1 MSKLALLSLLNAYV
15 FLSMGLYIL
24 WRNHRSCLHQL
35 AAGIDFCM
43 AVWVFA
49 CACFYEAGTR
59 EDAVFWFRAGS
70 VGWLFIGGIC
80 AHFYF
85 VLAERVKGLFP
96 GFLWL
101 LFFYGPPGILFIRSL
116 SGNTPVL
123 AKDFVPSQLGWG
135 WTFVPDLSSLW
146 FWLFAIYT
154 IFYYSAGVW
163 AVFQWAAKKKQK
175 QFQRQAHLLVF
186 FTGATVWMAFF
197 SDIVLLSV
205 SSLTPPLFN
214 LVAPVWAV
222 IVFYILY
229 AFRFQVMESVTPQ
242 LLIDTVLDPILLL
255 DKRGRIQRCNQATA
269 DLLKC
274 SIEELYHHAIGD
286 FCQDEPYRLSQAR
299 KLFKQRSLR
308 GVEFA
313 LVNKK
318 GQEIH
323 VMASFAIV
331 ENRWGDITGI
341 VANLHDITRQTAFA
355 RQLAQMA
362 YHDKLTGLPNRRALA
377 ESLEHLSEDGQ
388 CPADFTLVFIDL
400 DGYKAVNDLYGHE
413 VGDRLLIKIG
423 SLLQSVLRKNDLAAR
438 IGGDE
443 FVLIFT
449 DVWLEE
455 EFSACLEHL
464 RELFLQPFMIQGHAC
479 AIGISLGISRCPED
493 GVAVD
498 ALLRLADQRMYEE
511 KSRHKEERS

>member
-59 EDAVFWFRAGS
+59 EEAVFWFRAGS

-85 VLAERVKGLFP
+85 ALAERVTGLFP
-96 GFLWL
+96 GLGWL
-101 LFFYGPPGILFIRSL
+101 LFFYGPPGILLFRSL
-116 SGNTPVL
+116 VGDMPVL
-123 AKDFVPSQLGWG
+123 AKDFLQSQLGLG
-135 WTFVPDLSSLW
+135 WTFIPDISSVWLW
-146 FWLFAIYT
+146 FFVGYT

-175 QFQRQAHLLVF
+175 QFRRQARLLVF

-197 SDIVLLSV
+197 SDIVLLSIA
-205 SSLTPPLFN
+205 SLTPPLFN

-274 SIEELYHHAIGD
+274 SIEELDHYSIGD
-286 FCQDEPYRLSQAR
+286 FCKDERYRLSQAR
-299 KLFKQRSLR
+299 KLFKNRSLR
-308 GVEFA
+308 GVEFELTA
-313 LVNKK
+313 KN
-318 GQEIH
+318 GQDIH
-323 VMASFAIV
+323 VIASFAVV
-331 ENRWGDITGI
+331 ENPWQDITGI
-341 VANLHDITRQTAFA
+341 VANLHDITRQTVFA

-377 ESLEHLSEDGQ
+377 ESLERLSEDGQ
-388 CPADFTLVFIDL
+388 CPADFTVVFIDL

-423 SLLQSVLRKNDLAAR
+423 SLLQSVLRENDLAAR

-449 DVWLEE
+449 DTWQTA
-455 EFSACLEHL
+455 EFFICLEHL

-479 AIGISLGISRCPED
+479 AIGISLGISRCPQD
-493 GVAVD
+493 GTEIE

-511 KSRHKEERS
+511 KNRHRKERS